1 MSVVSG
7 VVLCTSCAEE
17 EISEDGPVVLFEKI
31 NEWLAAKGSF
41 KLNRVEDSFGGG
53 KHPQMF
59 VAGGGFN
66 YFPED
71 EFAEFVMSLPWLFPE
86 RVVLIIQPEE
96 CETRVFRPGT
106 P

>member
-7 VVLCTSCAEE
+7 VVLCTSCGEDEAG
-17 EISEDGPVVLFEKI
+17 EDGEVVLFEKI
-31 NEWLAAKGSF
+31 NKWLAEKGPF
-41 KLNRVEDSFGGG
+41 KLCRVESNFGGG

-71 EFAEFVMSLPWLFPE
+71 EFAAFVLGLPWHNPE
-86 RVVLIIQPEE
+86 SVVLVMQPEE
-96 CETRVFRPGT
+96 GETRVFRPAT
-106 P
+106 H